1 MTIEGRPVVVGR
13 QSDCALALKDDS
25 VSRNHAR
32 FELRDDCV
40 WVSDLGSRNGTW
52 VNGVRTLTQVPLS
65 TADRISIGRVR
76 LRYSREEQATLD
88 RMRELLAAVARDH
101 LTGLYNRR
109 YFEHRFAAEVAYCT
123 RHRSPLALL
132 ALDVDHFKSVNDRYG
147 HPTGDQA
154 LRAIAVALS
163 TGVRAEDV
171 VCRIGGEEFMVM
183 ARGTDAK
190 GAKALAERLLQ
201 RVREIR
207 LPVHGGELR
216 LTISVG
222 VTSVDPAGARAVPDH
237 YVRQADQ
244 ALFLAKRMG
253 RNQVQVLMT
262 GGAR

>member
-1 MTIEGRPVVVGR
+1 
-13 QSDCALALKDDS
+13 
-25 VSRNHAR
+25 
-32 FELRDDCV
+32 
-40 WVSDLGSRNGTW
+40 
-52 VNGVRTLTQVPLS
+52 
-65 TADRISIGRVR
+65 
-76 LRYSREEQATLD
+76 
-88 RMRELLAAVARDH
+88 MRELLAAVARDH

-109 YFEHRFAAEVAYCT
+109 YFEHRFGAEVAYCA

-132 ALDVDHFKSVNDRYG
+132 AIDADHFKSVNDRYG

-207 LPVHGGELR
+207 LPVNGSELR
-216 LTISVG
+216 LTISIG
-222 VTSVDPAGARAVPDH
+222 VTSVDPSGARAVPDH

-262 GGAR
+262 GGVR